1 MDILALCRKMVIL
14 FFCMATGFAAAKG
27 GAMDLQSNK
36 KLSALVVNI
45 ANPMQILASALT
57 GEHLLSN
64 GETLRLAGLIVLIY
78 LGLIALSF
86 PAAKVLRVK
95 GSEAGLYRFMF
106 IFSNTGFLGY
116 PIVESLLGYQA
127 TFYVTL
133 FVLFFQLFCWSYGAS
148 LIRGEARFR
157 FQWQVL
163 RQPCVAASLAALAI
177 YLSGWQ
183 PPALLHQAVKYVGD
197 ITRPIVML
205 IVGCALAQMT
215 NLPAYAMAAR
225 PAGLTARRFDLIL
238 ADSGS
243 FILVVMLSDSSVK
256 NKLIRLPVELTEQD
270 LKLLGAVLN
279 ASVTEL
285 TADQLTPELLSRVTR
300 SAGNAASLVPVIMDF
315 VTTLLHQERSEV
327 YMTGQA
333 RLLGQPEY
341 HDIDKAQKMLTT
353 LDEDVVS
360 NLPAALS
367 SDSRT
372 QILVGPENVS
382 KELKDTSVVMTK
394 FDIGDGMQGLIGVVG
409 PTRMDYA
416 QITARLSYFAENL
429 SRMFQKNQTPAL
441 EEPDN
446 KHHDPEA

>member
-197 ITRPIVML
+197 ITSPIVML
-205 IVGCALAQMT
+205 IVGCSLAQMRFGQIFGSWRIYALT
-215 NLPAYAMAAR
+215 NDFTFHVLMV
-225 PAGLTARRFDLIL
+225 IL
-238 ADSGS
+238 CMPVATNTTILSYQYGADE
-243 FILVVMLSDSSVK
+243 SV
-256 NKLIRLPVELTEQD
+256 
-270 LKLLGAVLN
+270 A
-279 ASVTEL
+279 
-285 TADQLTPELLSRVTR
+285 
-300 SAGNAASLVPVIMDF
+300 SAGVF
-315 VTTLLHQERSEV
+315 VSTL
-327 YMTGQA
+327 A
-333 RLLGQPEY
+333 C
-341 HDIDKAQKMLTT
+341 MLTI
-353 LDEDVVS
+353 
-360 NLPAALS
+360 P
-367 SDSRT
+367 
-372 QILVGPENVS
+372 
-382 KELKDTSVVMTK
+382 MM
-394 FDIGDGMQGLIGVVG
+394 MQLLFG
-409 PTRMDYA
+409 
-416 QITARLSYFAENL
+416 
-429 SRMFQKNQTPAL
+429 
-441 EEPDN
+441 
-446 KHHDPEA
+446 

>member
-163 RQPCVAASLAALAI
+163 RQPCVAASLAALGN
-177 YLSGWQ
+177 YL
-183 PPALLHQAVKYVGD
+183 
-197 ITRPIVML
+197 
-205 IVGCALAQMT
+205 
-215 NLPAYAMAAR
+215 
-225 PAGLTARRFDLIL
+225 
-238 ADSGS
+238 
-243 FILVVMLSDSSVK
+243 
-256 NKLIRLPVELTEQD
+256 
-270 LKLLGAVLN
+270 
-279 ASVTEL
+279 
-285 TADQLTPELLSRVTR
+285 
-300 SAGNAASLVPVIMDF
+300 
-315 VTTLLHQERSEV
+315 
-327 YMTGQA
+327 
-333 RLLGQPEY
+333 
-341 HDIDKAQKMLTT
+341 
-353 LDEDVVS
+353 
-360 NLPAALS
+360 
-367 SDSRT
+367 
-372 QILVGPENVS
+372 
-382 KELKDTSVVMTK
+382 
-394 FDIGDGMQGLIGVVG
+394 
-409 PTRMDYA
+409 
-416 QITARLSYFAENL
+416 
-429 SRMFQKNQTPAL
+429 
-441 EEPDN
+441 
-446 KHHDPEA
+446 